1 MPESKAHPWFRVHP
15 VSPENIVWHWR
26 QATRDEIAQ
35 GMRWYADAHH
45 VATVIAHGN
54 AHLGAGMLAIY
65 SPQQGWIGNVLN
77 AARVL
82 REGKGIGG
90 PGCGMFATTGQKR
103 AADRLLNGERY
114 EDILSGP
121 KIRDFAHLIEFGG
134 DRDPDN
140 PCVVI
145 DRHALSVAHGRALT
159 SEEYEAAPVNGS
171 RRKDGS
177 ISRRHY
183 DHVVSLYH
191 RAAEQLSALAGGAD
205 LRTSGSGRDLVGPP
219 TAQPGSGA
227 ATRPEPVGQ
236 GPQPRS
242 RQLRARVERVPNHLP
257 ARPGHVPG
265 HGIPVS
271 RLSEVSR

>member
-1 MPESKAHPWFRVHP
+1 MPESTAHPWFRVHP
-15 VSPENIVWHWR
+15 VSQENIVWHWN

-35 GMRWYADAHH
+35 GMRWYSDAHH
-45 VATVIAHGN
+45 VATVIAGGN

-90 PGCGMFATTGQKR
+90 PGCGIFATTGQKR
-103 AADRLLNGERY
+103 AADRLLNGEQY

-134 DRDPDN
+134 DRDPDD

-159 SEEYEAAPVNGS
+159 SEEYESAPVNGS

-191 RAAEQLSALAGGAD
+191 RAAERLSALAGERISAHQVQAVTWLVRQRLNQEAEQRRGPNRLDKGRNHARANAERAWNEF
-205 LRTSGSGRDLVGPP
+205 RTTYLPNLA
-219 TAQPGSGA
+219 TCPGTGYQSA
-227 ATRPEPVGQ
+227 A
-236 GPQPRS
+236 
-242 RQLRARVERVPNHLP
+242 
-257 ARPGHVPG
+257 
-265 HGIPVS
+265 
-271 RLSEVSR
+271 

>member
-1 MPESKAHPWFRVHP
+1 MPGFESHPWFRVHP
-15 VSPENIVWHWR
+15 VSHENIIWHWN

-45 VATVIAHGN
+45 VATVIARGN

-103 AADRLLNGERY
+103 AADRLLNGARY
-114 EDILSGP
+114 EDILNGP

-134 DRDPDN
+134 DRDPKN

-159 SEEYEAAPVNGS
+159 SEEYESAPVNGF

-183 DHVVSLYH
+183 DHVVNLYH
-191 RAAEQLSALAGGAD
+191 RAAEVLSALAGERISAHQVQAVTWLVRQRLNQEAEQRRGPNPLDKGRNHA
-205 LRTSGSGRDLVGPP
+205 RTNSERAWNEFRTTYLPNLA
-219 TAQPGSGA
+219 TCPGTGYQSA
-227 ATRPEPVGQ
+227 A
-236 GPQPRS
+236 
-242 RQLRARVERVPNHLP
+242 
-257 ARPGHVPG
+257 
-265 HGIPVS
+265 
-271 RLSEVSR
+271 

>member
-1 MPESKAHPWFRVHP
+1 MPESSSHPWFRAHP
-15 VSPENIVWHWR
+15 VSHGNIIWHWNH
-26 QATRDEIAQ
+26 ATRDEVVQ

-45 VATVIAHGN
+45 VATVIAHGDV
-54 AHLGAGMLAIY
+54 HLGAGMLAIY

-90 PGCGMFATTGQKR
+90 PGCGMFATTGQKH

-114 EDILSGP
+114 EDILNGP

-134 DRDPDN
+134 DRDPN
-140 PCVVI
+140 SPCVVI
-145 DRHALSVAHGRALT
+145 DRHALSVAHGRALM
-159 SEEYEAAPVNGS
+159 SEEYESAPVNGF

-191 RAAEQLSALAGGAD
+191 RAAEQLSALAGERISAHQVQAVTWLVRQRLNQEAEQRRGPNRLDKGRNHARANSERAWNEF
-205 LRTSGSGRDLVGPP
+205 RTTYLPNLA
-219 TAQPGSGA
+219 TCPGTGYQSVA
-227 ATRPEPVGQ
+227 
-236 GPQPRS
+236 
-242 RQLRARVERVPNHLP
+242 
-257 ARPGHVPG
+257 
-265 HGIPVS
+265 
-271 RLSEVSR
+271 

>member
-1 MPESKAHPWFRVHP
+1 MPESKPHPWFQLHP
-15 VSPENIVWHWR
+15 VRAENIVWHWS

-45 VATVIAHGN
+45 VATAIAYGD

-90 PGCGMFATTGQKR
+90 PGSGMFATIGQKS

-114 EDILSGP
+114 EDILNGP

-134 DRDPDN
+134 DQNPDT
-140 PCVVI
+140 PSVVI

-159 SEEYEAAPVNGS
+159 SEEYGAAPVSGS

-191 RAAEQLSALAGGAD
+191 RASAQLSALAGERISAHQVQAVTWLVRQRLNQEAEQRRGPNPLD
-205 LRTSGSGRDLVGPP
+205 KGRNH
-219 TAQPGSGA
+219 
-227 ATRPEPVGQ
+227 
-236 GPQPRS
+236 
-242 RQLRARVERVPNHLP
+242 ARVNSERAWNEFRTTYLPNL
-257 ARPGHVPG
+257 AACPGTG
-265 HGIPVS
+265 YQS
-271 RLSEVSR
+271 AA

>member
-1 MPESKAHPWFRVHP
+1 MPGSESHPWFRVHP
-15 VSPENIVWHWR
+15 VSHENIIWHWN

-103 AADRLLNGERY
+103 AADRLLNGARY
-114 EDILSGP
+114 EDILNGP

-134 DRDPDN
+134 DRDPKN

-159 SEEYEAAPVNGS
+159 SEEYESAPVNGF

-183 DHVVSLYH
+183 DHVVRLYH
-191 RAAEQLSALAGGAD
+191 RAAEVLSPPAGERISAHQVQAVTWLVRQRLNQEAEQRRGPNPLDKGRNHARANSERAWNEFRTTYLPNLA
-205 LRTSGSGRDLVGPP
+205 TC
-219 TAQPGSGA
+219 PGTGYQSA
-227 ATRPEPVGQ
+227 A
-236 GPQPRS
+236 
-242 RQLRARVERVPNHLP
+242 
-257 ARPGHVPG
+257 
-265 HGIPVS
+265 
-271 RLSEVSR
+271 